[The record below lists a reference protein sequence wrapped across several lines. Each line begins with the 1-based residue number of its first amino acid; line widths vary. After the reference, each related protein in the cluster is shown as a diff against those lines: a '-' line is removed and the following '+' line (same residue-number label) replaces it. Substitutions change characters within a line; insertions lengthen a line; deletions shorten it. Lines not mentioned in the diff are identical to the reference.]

1 MAQYSDISLSF
12 VQNPL
17 SGDVRPLANEAAVR
31 NALLNLIRTPVG
43 TRPSNLDYG
52 TRVSEFLFA
61 PADTQT
67 EVEVNEEVASAIE
80 RFEPRVMVVSVESNI
95 LDDGLQVIVEYYV
108 KNFKDKQVLRTV
120 ISRTK

>member
-12 VQNPL
+12 VPNPL
-17 SGDVRPLANEAAVR
+17 SGDVRPVTDEAAVK
-31 NALLNLIRTPVG
+31 NSLLNLIRTPVG

-52 TRVSEFLFA
+52 SRVEEYLFA
-61 PADTQT
+61 QADPET
-67 EVEVNEEVASAIE
+67 EAELNEEVASSIE

-95 LDDGLQVIVEYYV
+95 LDYGVEIIVEYYV
-108 KNFKDKQVLRTV
+108 KNFKDKQILRTV

>member
-12 VQNPL
+12 VANPL
-17 SGDVRPLANEAAVR
+17 SGDVRSLTDEAAVR
-31 NALLNLIRTPVG
+31 NALLNLIRSPVG

-52 TRVSEFLFA
+52 TQISEYLFA

-67 EVEVNEEVASAIE
+67 EIELNEDLASSIE
-80 RFEPRVMVVSVESNI
+80 RFEPRVILISVESNI
-95 LDDGLQVIVEYYV
+95 LDSGVEVIVEYYV

>member
-17 SGDVRPLANEAAVR
+17 SGDVRPVTDEAAVR

>member
-1 MAQYSDISLSF
+1 MSQYSDVSLSF

-17 SGDVRPLANEAAVR
+17 SGDVRPVKDEVAVK

-52 TRVSEFLFA
+52 TRISEYLFA
-61 PADTQT
+61 PADNQT
-67 EVEVNEEVASAIE
+67 EVELNEEVASSIE
-80 RFEPRVMVVSVESNI
+80 RFEPRVMLVSVESNI
-95 LDDGLQVIVEYYV
+95 LDYGVEIIVEYYV

>member
-12 VQNPL
+12 AQNPL
-17 SGDVRPLANEAAVR
+17 SGDVRPLKDEAAVKG
-31 NALLNLIRTPVG
+31 ALLNLIRTPVG

-61 PADTQT
+61 PADNQT
-67 EVEVNEEVASAIE
+67 EVEINEEVASAIE

>member
-17 SGDVRPLANEAAVR
+17 SSDVRPLTNEAAVR

>member
-12 VQNPL
+12 VPNPL
-17 SGDVRPLANEAAVR
+17 SGDVRPVIDEAAVK
-31 NALLNLIRTPVG
+31 NSLLNLIRTPVG

-52 TRVSEFLFA
+52 SRVEEYLFA
-61 PADTQT
+61 QADPET
-67 EVEVNEEVASAIE
+67 EAELNEEVASSIE

-95 LDDGLQVIVEYYV
+95 LDYGVEIIVEYYV
-108 KNFKDKQVLRTV
+108 KNFKDKQILRTV